1 MHSRWIDRSL
11 VPVVAVLALAACS
24 GPENVQKPPA
34 AAGAASSPAVAPSVA
49 DLVQPSEGVARYLEV
64 GQPAERVVR
73 ETLRIPGR
81 IETNE
86 DRTARIG
93 APITGRITAIHAVV
107 GQQVRKGELLAE
119 ISSPEL
125 STAQLAFLKAHSS
138 EQLAQR
144 AADRARLLLDAGVIG
159 SAELQRRESELAVS
173 RAETRAARDQLRTLG
188 LSAAAIDRLMSTGQ
202 ILATA
207 PITATKNGTVID
219 RDAALGQV
227 AAPADRL
234 FTVTDL
240 RALWAVAD
248 VPEKDVRHVGLGQ
261 RVVLEVPSLGDR
273 ELEGKVSHVAD
284 LVDPQTRTVR
294 VRMELPN
301 PAGEFKPAMLASMRL
316 AGEEKRQV
324 VVPKAALVREG
335 NRDQVFVEESSGSFR
350 LRQVTVGPEDGEHR
364 IVLEGLSG
372 GETIAVAGA
381 FHLNNERRQL
391 ANGGR

>member
-24 GPENVQKPPA
+24 GPENIQKPPA
-34 AAGAASSPAVAPSVA
+34 AAGAASAPAAASAP

-86 DRTARIG
+86 DRTARVG

-107 GQQVRKGELLAE
+107 GQQVRKGDLLAE

-144 AADRARLLLDAGVIG
+144 AAERARLLLDAGVIG
-159 SAELQRRESELAVS
+159 AAELQRRDSELAIA

-188 LSAAAIDRLMSTGQ
+188 LSAGSIDRLMRTGQ
-202 ILATA
+202 ILTAA

-219 RDAALGQV
+219 RRATLGQV
-227 AAPADRL
+227 AAPSDEL
-234 FTVTDL
+234 FTITDL

-261 RVVLEVPSLGDR
+261 RVVLEVPSLGNR
-273 ELEGKVSHVAD
+273 EVEGQVSRVAD

-294 VRMELPN
+294 VRMELAN
-301 PAGEFKPAMLASMRL
+301 PAGDFKPAMLASMRL

-324 VVPKAALVREG
+324 VVPKTALVREG
-335 NRDQVFVEESSGSFR
+335 NRDQVFVAESPGAFR
-350 LRQVTVGPEDGEHR
+350 LRPVTVGPEDGENR

>member
-11 VPVVAVLALAACS
+11 LPVVAVLALAACS
-24 GPENVQKPPA
+24 GPENLQKPPA
-34 AAGAASSPAVAPSVA
+34 AAGAASSPAAASAP

-86 DRTARIG
+86 DRTARVG

-107 GQQVRKGELLAE
+107 GQQVRKGDLLAE

-125 STAQLAFLKAHSS
+125 SSAQLAFLKAHSS

-144 AADRARLLLDAGVIG
+144 AAERARLLLDAGVIG
-159 SAELQRRESELAVS
+159 AAELQRRDSELAIA

-188 LSAAAIDRLMSTGQ
+188 LSAGSIDRLMRTGQ
-202 ILATA
+202 ILTAA

-219 RDAALGQV
+219 RRATLGQV
-227 AAPADRL
+227 AAPSDEL
-234 FTVTDL
+234 FTITDL

-261 RVVLEVPSLGDR
+261 RVVLEVPSLGSR
-273 ELEGKVSHVAD
+273 EVEGQVSRVAD

-294 VRMELPN
+294 VRMELAN
-301 PAGEFKPAMLASMRL
+301 PAGDFKPAMLASMRL

-324 VVPKAALVREG
+324 VVPKTALVREG
-335 NRDQVFVEESSGSFR
+335 NRDQVFVAESPGAFR
-350 LRQVTVGPEDGEHR
+350 LRPVTVGPEDGENR

-372 GETIAVAGA
+372 AETIAVAGA